1 MKALVLE
8 EYMKLVYREV
18 PDPVPGPGEV
28 LVRVKAVGICGSDIH
43 GMDGSSGRRIPPL
56 IMGHEAAG
64 TVEEAGAGV
73 REWKQ
78 GDRVTFDST
87 VYDPED
93 WYSRRGLYNLS
104 DNRKVL
110 GVSTPDFKLD
120 GAYAE
125 YVAIPR
131 HILCRIPDGVSFTQA
146 AMTEPVAVAL
156 HAVNLSEPDPED
168 TAVVVGSGMIG
179 LFLIQ
184 LLRIRGVAS
193 IIAVDIDPG
202 RLETALG
209 LGADHAV
216 NPEKEDAG
224 RIVRSITG
232 NRGAD
237 KGFEAVGT
245 SGSVGTAIDCIR
257 KGASLTLVG
266 NITPRIEIPLQAVVS
281 MQLRLQGSCA
291 INGEFPEVLRL
302 MDEGR
307 INTAALL
314 SAEAPLSEGAEWF
327 DRLYRKEE
335 GLVKVVLL
343 P

>member
-1 MKALVLE
+1 MLE

-28 LVRVKAVGICGSDIH
+28 LIRVKAAGICGSDIH
-43 GMDGSSGRRIPPL
+43 GMDGSTGRRLPPL

-64 TVEEAGAGV
+64 TVEGIGTEV
-73 REWKQ
+73 EDWKR

-87 VYDPED
+87 IYDEGD

-110 GVSTPDFKLD
+110 GVSTPEFKLD
-120 GAYAE
+120 GAFAE
-125 YVAIPR
+125 YVVIPR

-156 HAVNLSEPDPED
+156 HAVNLTEFGPDD

-184 LLRIRGVAS
+184 LLKIRGAGCIV
-193 IIAVDIDPG
+193 AVDIDPG
-202 RLETALG
+202 RLETALA
-209 LGADHAV
+209 LGAAHAV
-216 NPEKEDAG
+216 NPDKEDAG
-224 RIVRSITG
+224 KAVRSLTG
-232 NRGAD
+232 GRGAD
-237 KGFEAVGT
+237 LGFEAVGT
-245 SGSVGTAIDCIR
+245 SDTLATAIGCIR
-257 KGASLTLVG
+257 KGATLTLVG
-266 NITPRIEIPLQAVVS
+266 NIAPRVEIPLQAVVS
-281 MQLRLQGSCA
+281 RQLRLQGSCA

-302 MDEGR
+302 MDKGR
-307 INTAALL
+307 INSSALL
-314 SAEAPLSEGAEWF
+314 SAEVPLSEGAEWF
-327 DRLYRKEE
+327 GRLYRREK
-335 GLVKVVLL
+335 GLLKVVLL

>member
-1 MKALVLE
+1 MLE

-28 LVRVKAVGICGSDIH
+28 LIRVKAAGICGSDIH
-43 GMDGSSGRRIPPL
+43 GMDGSTGRRLPPL

-64 TVEEAGAGV
+64 TVEGTGTEV
-73 REWKQ
+73 EDWKR

-87 VYDPED
+87 IYDEGD

-110 GVSTPDFKLD
+110 GVSTPEFKLD
-120 GAYAE
+120 GAFAE
-125 YVAIPR
+125 YVVIPR

-156 HAVNLSEPDPED
+156 HAVNLTEFGPDD

-184 LLRIRGVAS
+184 LLKIRGAGCIV
-193 IIAVDIDPG
+193 AVDIDPG
-202 RLETALG
+202 RLETALA
-209 LGADHAV
+209 LGAAHAV
-216 NPEKEDAG
+216 NPDKEDAG
-224 RIVRSITG
+224 KAVRSLTG
-232 NRGAD
+232 GRGAD
-237 KGFEAVGT
+237 LGFEAVGT
-245 SGSVGTAIDCIR
+245 SDTLATAIGCIR
-257 KGASLTLVG
+257 KGATLTLVG
-266 NITPRIEIPLQAVVS
+266 NIAPRVEIPLQAVVS
-281 MQLRLQGSCA
+281 RQLRLQGSCA

-302 MDEGR
+302 MDKGR
-307 INTAALL
+307 INSSALL
-314 SAEAPLSEGAEWF
+314 SAEVPLSEGAEWF
-327 DRLYRKEE
+327 GRLYRREK
-335 GLVKVVLL
+335 GLLKVVLL

>member
-1 MKALVLE
+1 MNALVLE
-8 EYMKLVYREV
+8 EYMKLTYREV
-18 PDPVPGPGEV
+18 PDPVPGPEEV
-28 LVRVKAVGICGSDIH
+28 LVRVQAVGICGSDIH

-64 TVEEAGAGV
+64 IIEGTGRGAGD
-73 REWKQ
+73 WKR

-87 VYDPED
+87 VYDPGD
-93 WYSRRGLYNLS
+93 WYSLRGYYNLS

-120 GAYAE
+120 GACAE
-125 YVAIPR
+125 YVVVPR
-131 HILCRIPDGVSFTQA
+131 HILCRIPERVSFTQA

-156 HAVNLSEPDPED
+156 HAINLTDFSPED

-184 LLRIRGVAS
+184 LLKIRGIDRIV
-193 IIAVDIDPG
+193 AVDIEPG
-202 RLETALG
+202 RLEKALE
-209 LGADHAV
+209 LGAATV
-216 NPEKEDAG
+216 INPGQEDAG
-224 RIVRSITG
+224 KAVRSITG
-232 NRGAD
+232 GRGAD
-237 KGFEAVGT
+237 IGFEAVGT
-245 SGSVGTAIDCIR
+245 TETIETAINCIR
-257 KGASLTLVG
+257 RGASLTLVG
-266 NITPRIEIPLQAVVS
+266 NITPRVEIPLQAVVS
-281 MQLRLQGSCA
+281 GQLKLQGSCA

-314 SAEAPLSEGAEWF
+314 SAEAPLSEGAAWF
-327 DRLYRKEE
+327 DRLYRKEK
-335 GLVKVVLL
+335 GLVKVVLI